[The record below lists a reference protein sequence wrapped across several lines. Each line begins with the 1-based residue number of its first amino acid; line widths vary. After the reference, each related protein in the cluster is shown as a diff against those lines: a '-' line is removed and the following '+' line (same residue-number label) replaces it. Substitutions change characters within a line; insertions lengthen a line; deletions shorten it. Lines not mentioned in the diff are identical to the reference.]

1 MSIFGSTLDEL
12 QQLCADEGL
21 PRYVARQLC
30 DWMYQKRATS
40 FEQMTNLSLAVRAR
54 LAAMESIEPNYPI
67 DCQVSRDGT
76 KKYLFEEQVV
86 APDGTSSTQ
95 YVEAVYIPAGNAT
108 ASPHHGISLHLAST
122 DHSTPD
128 RATLC
133 VSCQAGCR
141 MNCSFCV
148 TGRGGYHGNLT
159 TRQIL
164 NQIFAIPESQQL
176 TNIVYMG
183 MGEPMD
189 NYDNVLRSTRVLTE
203 AWGLAWSPQRIT
215 VSSVGVIPR
224 LRRFIEESRCH
235 VAVSLHDPLHAERL
249 RLMPAEK
256 AYPIADVVAMLREY
270 DWEGQR
276 RISFE
281 YTMFDGIN
289 DSIAHADQL
298 LRLLHG
304 LRCRINLIRFHASPL
319 TPYRTSRPE
328 AIRAFQDYLNAHGL
342 TCTLRASRG
351 EDIQAA
357 CGLLAGQAKKK

>member
-108 ASPHHGISLHLAST
+108 ASPHHGNSLHLASI

-183 MGEPMD
+183 MGRTHGQ
-189 NYDNVLRSTRVLTE
+189 LRQRVT
-203 AWGLAWSPQRIT
+203 
-215 VSSVGVIPR
+215 
-224 LRRFIEESRCH
+224 
-235 VAVSLHDPLHAERL
+235 LH
-249 RLMPAEK
+249 
-256 AYPIADVVAMLREY
+256 
-270 DWEGQR
+270 
-276 RISFE
+276 
-281 YTMFDGIN
+281 
-289 DSIAHADQL
+289 
-298 LRLLHG
+298 
-304 LRCRINLIRFHASPL
+304 
-319 TPYRTSRPE
+319 
-328 AIRAFQDYLNAHGL
+328 
-342 TCTLRASRG
+342 TCTYRGVGAGLEPAAHHRLVGRRHPTPASFHRG
-351 EDIQAA
+351 EPLP
-357 CGLLAGQAKKK
+357 CRGEPP